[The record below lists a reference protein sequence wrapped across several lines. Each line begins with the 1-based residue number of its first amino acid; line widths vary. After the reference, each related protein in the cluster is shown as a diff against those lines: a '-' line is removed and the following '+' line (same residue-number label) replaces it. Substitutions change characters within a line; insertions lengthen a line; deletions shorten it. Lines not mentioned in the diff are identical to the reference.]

1 MENEEIQLSIA
12 EFYAFGLKNQ
22 RVFINKDL
30 DFIESELSDICNT
43 NKLISITKYSAKV
56 IDVKNFEV
64 KND

>member
-22 RVFINKDL
+22 RVYLNKDL
-30 DFIESELSDICNT
+30 DYIESELSDICNT
-43 NKLISITKYSAKV
+43 NKLISITNYSAKI

>member
-43 NKLISITKYSAKV
+43 NKLIAITKYSAKV